1 MIYIYDDFL
10 PENIFQVLKSYTTD
24 GFQKVD
30 MPGKSFWV
38 KKAPD
43 ELVKLILKKI
53 QIVEGKKINNIL
65 CFIRQAN
72 SNQDDEWRIHND
84 SIIEGQK
91 PERALVYYITSPDTE
106 LNGTAF
112 WSHNKYGDTYPID
125 KDTTEFDRML
135 NEDANNMDLWTMKS
149 LVGFKEN
156 RLLSYPCNYFHSKY
170 PNKFQ
175 DSRVVLVM
183 FYNFVV

>member
-1 MIYIYDDFL
+1 MIYIYDNFL
-10 PENIFQVLKSYTTD
+10 PDTIFQVLKSYTAD

-43 ELVKLILKKI
+43 ELIKLILKKL
-53 QIVEGKKINNIL
+53 QIVEGKRINNIL
-65 CFIRQAN
+65 CFIREAK
-72 SNQDDEWRIHND
+72 SSQDDEWRIHND

-91 PERALVYYITSPDTE
+91 PERAIVYYIKSPDTE

-112 WSHNKYGDTYPID
+112 WSHNKHGDTYPVEE
-125 KDTTEFDRML
+125 DTSEFDRML

-170 PNKFQ
+170 PNKFE

-183 FYNFVV
+183 FYNFAV